1 MSVPPALATPPEPKI
16 SPARALARTG
26 SLFGAFLIVAGAIR
40 GSGHGEHLAADL
52 PWIAAFAAAGLAL
65 GVLGGAFLDRAL
77 LVGGMRR
84 EIARGNIAAGA
95 ASASHRIAVGVI
107 TARCM
112 YGAEVMSLAIGAAFV
127 AVGVLTLL
135 VFQLLHRKVTRYAD
149 DQEVRGENC
158 AVGLS
163 NGGLSVALG
172 IIVGHAAEG
181 TFAGWGASLRAYG
194 LALLLALALY
204 PVRQLFVQ
212 RLILGGERTLDRAI
226 AQERDLSLGAVEGL
240 AYLATALLVTG
251 LV

>member
-1 MSVPPALATPPEPKI
+1 
-16 SPARALARTG
+16 
-26 SLFGAFLIVAGAIR
+26 
-40 GSGHGEHLAADL
+40 
-52 PWIAAFAAAGLAL
+52 
-65 GVLGGAFLDRAL
+65 
-77 LVGGMRR
+77 
-84 EIARGNIAAGA
+84 
-95 ASASHRIAVGVI
+95 
-107 TARCM
+107 
-112 YGAEVMSLAIGAAFV
+112 
-127 AVGVLTLL
+127 
-135 VFQLLHRKVTRYAD
+135 
-149 DQEVRGENC
+149 VRGENC